1 MSCLFSRSKLKK
13 ILLLSTDILVL
24 TVGYLLGQFLVNG
37 AQAQELILLPQ
48 NLLFLILGICIY
60 LATFVLM
67 DMYTMLLS
75 RICFEDLFKCV
86 MANLIA
92 AVIFLASDGIF
103 RAVWHWKFSFR
114 VLLIMMAMELVGT
127 IWVRGLPRTYAMFR
141 ELREA
146 RHYGAGRK
154 RIMIYGA
161 GNAGI
166 SLMNDLSRNP
176 QKGYSIVGFIDDD
189 PAKVGGKINNIR
201 VYSSEET
208 VLRKAVTKLKADT
221 IIFAVPSASSEARRD
236 AILRCKATNCTIKT
250 LPALYD
256 MVVSDEVSFR
266 QVRDVEINDI
276 LQRNENCLD
285 IEKVSAYLQG
295 ETVLV
300 TGAGGSI
307 GSEICRQILRFSPAK
322 LVLLDIYE
330 NNVYDLINELKREY
344 GSGIPTETY
353 IGSVRDYARLDG
365 IFNQV
370 KPGVVF
376 HAAAHKHVPL
386 MEDSPGE
393 AVKNNVF
400 GTYNVVRACDC
411 HQVKNFVL
419 ISTDKAVNPTNVMG
433 TTKRMAEMIV
443 QAFSTQ
449 SKTKYVAVRFGNVL
463 GSNGSVVPLFK
474 KQIAQMGPVTVTHP
488 EVTRFFMT
496 IPEASRLVIQAGA
509 MAKGGEIFIL
519 DMGAPVKIA
528 DLARNMIRLSG
539 YTPDVDIKIEY
550 VGLRPGEKLYE
561 ELLQRVEETTKTEH
575 DGILV
580 AQPFDLEWAQ
590 VERMLQDFGAVLNLG
605 DDAQVVEK
613 LKEYVPTYCPEQ
625 RLKRKEYC

>member
-103 RAVWHWKFSFR
+103 RAVWHWNFSFR

-322 LVLLDIYE
+322 LVLFDIYE

-605 DDAQVVEK
+605 DDALVVEK

-625 RLKRKEYC
+625 QLKRKEYC

>member
-1 MSCLFSRSKLKK
+1 MFSKAKLKRV
-13 ILLLSTDILVL
+13 LLLATDILGLVA
-24 TVGYLLGQFLVNG
+24 GYILGQFVVNG
-37 AQAQELILLPQ
+37 TQAMTLIFLPQ
-48 NLLFLILGICIY
+48 NLLFLILGLCIY
-60 LATFVLM
+60 LVCFILL
-67 DMYTMLLS
+67 DLYTIILR
-75 RICFEDLFKCV
+75 RICFEDMFKCA
-86 MANLIA
+86 MANVGA
-92 AVIFLASDGIF
+92 ALLLVAADGVF
-103 RAVWHWKFSFR
+103 RTFWQWRFSVR
-114 VLLIMMAMELVGT
+114 VLLIMIAMEFVGT
-127 IWVRGLPRTYAMFR
+127 IGVRAIPRTYAMFK
-141 ELREA
+141 ELWAAYR
-146 RHYGAGRK
+146 YGTGK
-154 RIMIYGA
+154 TRIMIYGA

-166 SLMNDLSRNP
+166 SLMKDMSRNP
-176 QKGYSIVGFIDDD
+176 QKGYEVVGFIDDD

-201 VYSSEET
+201 VYASGEEEL
-208 VLRKAVTKLKADT
+208 VKAASKLRADM
-221 IIFAVPSASSEARRD
+221 IIFAIPSASAETRRT
-236 AILRCKATNCTIKT
+236 AILRCRATNCTVKT

-256 MVVSDEVSFR
+256 MVLSGEVSFG
-266 QVRDVEINDI
+266 QVRDVDINDI
-276 LQRNENCLD
+276 LQRDENCLD
-285 IEKVSAYLQG
+285 IEKISSYLTG

-307 GSEICRQILRFSPAK
+307 GSEICRQILRFSPRK
-322 LVLLDIYE
+322 LVLFDIYE
-330 NNVYDLINELKREY
+330 NAVYDLVHDLKREY
-344 GSGIPTETY
+344 GLTIPVDTY
-353 IGSVRDYARLDG
+353 IGSVRDYARLDKV
-365 IFNQV
+365 FNKE

-411 HQVKNFVL
+411 HQVKSFVL

-519 DMGAPVKIA
+519 DMGEPVKIA

-561 ELLQRVEETTKTEH
+561 ELLQSVEETTKTEH

-580 AQPFDLEWAQ
+580 AQPFALEWAQ
-590 VERMLQDFGAVLNLG
+590 VERMLQDFGAVLNTG
-605 DDAQVVEK
+605 NDALVVEK
-613 LKEYVPTYCPEQ
+613 LKEYVPTYCPDQ
-625 RLKRKEYC
+625 QFKRKEYC

>member
-1 MSCLFSRSKLKK
+1 MFSKSKLKK
-13 ILLLSTDILVL
+13 IFLLATDILVL
-24 TVGYLLGQFLVNG
+24 IVGYMLGQFLVNG
-37 AQAQELILLPQ
+37 TQARELILLPQ

-60 LATFVLM
+60 LVCFVLL
-67 DMYTMLLS
+67 DMYTIML
-75 RICFEDLFKCV
+75 RRVCFEDMFKCAV
-86 MANLIA
+86 ANVGAALILLA
-92 AVIFLASDGIF
+92 ADGIF
-103 RAVWHWKFSFR
+103 RAMWHWHFSLR
-114 VLLIMMAMELVGT
+114 VLLIMLAMEFVGT
-127 IWVRGLPRTYAMFR
+127 IAVRAVPRTFAMFR
-141 ELREA
+141 ELCEA
-146 RHYGAGRK
+146 RRYGADKK

-176 QKGYSIVGFIDDD
+176 QRGYEIVGFIDDD
-189 PAKVGGKINNIR
+189 PGKVGGKINNIR
-201 VYSSEET
+201 IYASEEN
-208 VLRKAVTKLKADT
+208 VLKNTASKLKVDT
-221 IIFAVPSASSEARRD
+221 IIFAIPSASNEVRRD

-256 MVVSDEVSFR
+256 MVVSGDISFQ
-266 QVRDVEINDI
+266 QVRDVDINDI

-285 IEKVSAYLQG
+285 IDKVSAYLNG

-322 LVLLDIYE
+322 LILFDIYE
-330 NNVYDLINELKREY
+330 NNVYDLVNDLNREY
-344 GSGIPTETY
+344 GPNIPVDTY
-353 IGSVRDYARLDG
+353 IGSVRDYGRLDK
-365 IFNQV
+365 IFGKE

-474 KQIAQMGPVTVTHP
+474 RQIAQMGPITVTHP

-561 ELLQRVEETTKTEH
+561 ELLQSVEETTKTEH

-590 VERMLQDFGAVLNLG
+590 VERMLQDFGAVLNTGNDEL
-605 DDAQVVEK
+605 VVEK
-613 LKEYVPTYCPEQ
+613 LKEYVPTYRPDQ
-625 RLKRKEYC
+625 QLKRKEYC

>member
-1 MSCLFSRSKLKK
+1 MSSLFSKSKLKK
-13 ILLLSTDILVL
+13 ILLLATDILVL
-24 TVGYLLGQFLVNG
+24 AVGYVLGQFLVNG
-37 AQAQELILLPQ
+37 PYARDLMLIPQ
-48 NLLFLILGICIY
+48 NILFLILGICVY
-60 LATFVLM
+60 LVCFVML
-67 DMYTMLLS
+67 DMYTIML
-75 RICFEDLFKCV
+75 RRVCFEDMFKCAV
-86 MANLIA
+86 ANVGAALILLA
-92 AVIFLASDGIF
+92 ADGVF
-103 RAVWHWKFSFR
+103 RAVWHWRFSLR
-114 VLLIMMAMELVGT
+114 VLLIMIAMEFVGT
-127 IWVRGLPRTYAMFR
+127 IAVRAVPRTYAMFK

-146 RHYGAGRK
+146 RHYGANKK

-176 QKGYSIVGFIDDD
+176 QRGYEIVGFIDDD
-189 PAKVGGKINNIR
+189 PAKVGGKINNIHI
-201 VYSSEET
+201 YASEEHVIKT
-208 VLRKAVTKLKADT
+208 VASKLKADT
-221 IIFAVPSASSEARRD
+221 IVFAIPSATNEARRD
-236 AILRCKATNCTIKT
+236 AILRCKVTNCTIKT

-256 MVVSDEVSFR
+256 MVVSDDISFQ
-266 QVRDVEINDI
+266 QVRDVDINDI
-276 LQRNENCLD
+276 LQRNENRLD
-285 IEKVSAYLQG
+285 IEKVSAYLKG

-307 GSEICRQILRFSPAK
+307 GSEICRQILRFSPSK
-322 LVLLDIYE
+322 LVLFDIYE
-330 NNVYDLINELKREY
+330 NNVYDLVNDLKSEY
-344 GSGIPTETY
+344 GADIPVDTY
-353 IGSVRDYARLDG
+353 IGSARDYGRLEKVFDKE
-365 IFNQV
+365 

-400 GTYNVVRACDC
+400 GTYNVVRACDSY
-411 HQVKNFVL
+411 QVKNFVL

-443 QAFSTQ
+443 QAFSAQ

-561 ELLQRVEETTKTEH
+561 ELLQSVEETTKTEH

-580 AQPFDLEWAQ
+580 AQPFDLEWVQ
-590 VERMLQDFGAVLNLG
+590 VEQMLQDLGAVLNTG
-605 DDAQVVEK
+605 NDALVVEK
-613 LKEYVPTYCPEQ
+613 LKEYVPTYCPDQQLQ
-625 RLKRKEYC
+625 RKVYC

>member
-1 MSCLFSRSKLKK
+1 MFSKSKLKK
-13 ILLLSTDILVL
+13 ILLLATDILVL
-24 TVGYLLGQFLVNG
+24 TVGYVLGLFLLNG
-37 AQAQELILLPQ
+37 KQAQGLILLPQ
-48 NLLFLILGICIY
+48 NVLFLILGVCIY
-60 LATFVLM
+60 LVCFVLL
-67 DMYTMLLS
+67 DMYTIMLS
-75 RICFEDLFKCV
+75 RICFEDMFKCV
-86 MANLIA
+86 VANLSA
-92 AVIFLASDGIF
+92 ALIFLAMDGIF
-103 RAVWHWKFSFR
+103 RGVWHWRFSVR
-114 VLLIMMAMELVGT
+114 VLLIMVAMELVGT
-127 IWVRGLPRTYAMFR
+127 IGVRALPRTYAMFR

-146 RHYGAGRK
+146 RHYGADK
-154 RIMIYGA
+154 TRILIYGA

-176 QKGYSIVGFIDDD
+176 QKGYEIVGFIDDD

-201 VYSSEET
+201 IYASDEN
-208 VLRKAVTKLKADT
+208 VLKNTANKLKVDT
-221 IIFAVPSASSEARRD
+221 IIFAVPSASNEARRD
-236 AILRCKATNCTIKT
+236 AILRCKVTNCKIKT

-256 MVVSDEVSFR
+256 MVIADEVSFR
-266 QVRDVEINDI
+266 QVRDVDINDI

-285 IEKVSAYLQG
+285 IDKVSAYLKG

-307 GSEICRQILRFSPAK
+307 GSEICRQILRFSPKK
-322 LVLLDIYE
+322 LVLFDIYE
-330 NNVYDLINELKREY
+330 NNVYDLVNDLKCEY
-344 GSGIPTETY
+344 GPEIPVDTY
-353 IGSVRDYARLDG
+353 IGSVRDYGRLEK
-365 IFNQV
+365 IFGKE

-474 KQIAQMGPVTVTHP
+474 KQIAQMGPITVTHP

-539 YTPDVDIKIEY
+539 YTPDVDIKIKY

-561 ELLQRVEETTKTEH
+561 ELLQSVEETTKTEH

-580 AQPFDLEWAQ
+580 AQPFDLEWTQ
-590 VERMLQDFGAVLNLG
+590 VERMLQDFGAVLNTG
-605 DDAQVVEK
+605 DDALVVEK
-613 LKEYVPTYCPEQ
+613 LKEYVPTYCPDQ
-625 RLKRKEYC
+625 QFKKKEYC

>member
-1 MSCLFSRSKLKK
+1 MFSKSKVKK
-13 ILLLSTDILVL
+13 ILLLATDVL
-24 TVGYLLGQFLVNG
+24 ALAAGYLLGQFLVNG
-37 AQAQELILLPQ
+37 AQARTEILLSQ
-48 NLLFLILGICIY
+48 NLLFLIVGICIY
-60 LATFVLM
+60 LICFVFL
-67 DMYTMLLS
+67 DMYTIML
-75 RICFEDLFKCV
+75 RRVCFEDMFKCA
-86 MANLIA
+86 MANVGA
-92 AVIFLASDGIF
+92 ALLVFAVDGIL
-103 RAVWHWKFSFR
+103 RGIMHWRFSVR
-114 VLLIMMAMELVGT
+114 VLLVMIALEFVGT
-127 IWVRGLPRTYAMFR
+127 IGVRAVPRTYAMFK
-141 ELREA
+141 ELRA
-146 RHYGAGRK
+146 THRYGAAK
-154 RIMIYGA
+154 TQILIYGA

-166 SLMNDLSRNP
+166 SLMHDMSRNP
-176 QKGYSIVGFIDDD
+176 HKGYEVVGFIDDD
-189 PAKVGGKINNIR
+189 SAKVGGKINNIR
-201 VYSSEET
+201 IYASEEDEL
-208 VLRKAVTKLKADT
+208 VKIANKLKVDM
-221 IIFAVPSASSEARRD
+221 IIFAIPSASNEARRN
-236 AILRCKATNCTIKT
+236 AILRCKATNCKIKT

-256 MVVSDEVSFR
+256 MVVSGEVSLG
-266 QVRDVEINDI
+266 QVRDVDINDV

-285 IEKVSAYLQG
+285 IEKVSAYLTG

-307 GSEICRQILRFSPAK
+307 GSEICRQILRFSPSK
-322 LVLLDIYE
+322 LVLFDIYE
-330 NNVYDLINELKREY
+330 NNVYDLVNDLKREY
-344 GSGIPTETY
+344 GLAIPVETY
-353 IGSVRDYARLDG
+353 IGSVRDYARLEK
-365 IFNQV
+365 IFSIA

-411 HQVKNFVL
+411 HQVKSFVL

-433 TTKRMAEMIV
+433 TTKRMAEMVV

-519 DMGAPVKIA
+519 DMGEPVKID

-561 ELLQRVEETTKTEH
+561 ELLQSVEETTKTEH

-580 AQPFDLEWAQ
+580 AQPFDLEWTQ
-590 VERMLQDFGAVLNLG
+590 VERMLQDFGAVLNTG
-605 DDAQVVEK
+605 NDALVVEK
-613 LKEYVPTYCPEQ
+613 LKEYVPTYCPDQ
-625 RLKRKEYC
+625 QLKRKEYC